1 MTEFLVELYVSGTD
15 RTAVASSAQRAQ
27 HAAVELTAAG
37 TPVRF
42 VRSIFVPADETC
54 LFLYEAESI
63 EAVRDAAHRAG
74 ISFDHLAETAST
86 APPNPIAPSPT
97 GGS

>member
-15 RTAVASSAQRAQ
+15 PTAVATTTQRAE

-37 TPVRF
+37 IPVHF

-54 LFLYEAESI
+54 LFLFEAESI
-63 EAVRDAAHRAG
+63 EAVRDAALRAG

-86 APPNPIAPSPT
+86 AHDPT

>member
-15 RTAVASSAQRAQ
+15 PTAVATTAQRAQ

-37 TPVRF
+37 IPVHF

-54 LFLYEAESI
+54 LFLFEAESI
-63 EAVRDAAHRAG
+63 EAVRDAALPRG
-74 ISFDHLAETAST
+74 DLVR
-86 APPNPIAPSPT
+86 PPRRDGLHCARPNRR
-97 GGS
+97 